1 MTDTKVSRKAPR
13 KAAVDKN
20 TMANEAPL
28 IEVASPSAPKQ
39 TRKRSPAAAKVAL
52 SEDVNVVAATE
63 DPQESA
69 AQRTAK
75 HAVETAPKEAKPA
88 KAKKE
93 RLVRDSFTM
102 PASEYAAIGSLKKRC
117 LNLGVAARK
126 SEILRAAIATLAKLS
141 DLDVAAAIENL
152 EVIKTG
158 RPAKDVTP
166 K

>member
-1 MTDTKVSRKAPR
+1 MTNSKVSRKAPR
-13 KAAVDKN
+13 IVAAAEN
-20 TMANEAPL
+20 AAASEAPL
-28 IEVASPSAPKQ
+28 IPNPPPIPPKP

-52 SEDVNVVAATE
+52 SEDATVVLATTDVE
-63 DPQESA
+63 EAPTRKVAE
-69 AQRTAK
+69 
-75 HAVETAPKEAKPA
+75 HADQTEPKAAKPV

-93 RLVRDSFTM
+93 KLVRDSFTM

-126 SEILRAAIATLAKLS
+126 SDILRAAIATFAQLN
-141 DLDVAAAIENL
+141 DVDAAAAIENL

-158 RPAKDVTP
+158 RPAKSATL